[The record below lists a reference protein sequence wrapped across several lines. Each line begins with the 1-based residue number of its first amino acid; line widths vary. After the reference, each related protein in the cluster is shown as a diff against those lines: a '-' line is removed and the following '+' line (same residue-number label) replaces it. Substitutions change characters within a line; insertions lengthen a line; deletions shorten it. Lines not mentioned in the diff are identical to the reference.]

1 MYTIFLSSPFSLYIF
16 SFSLYV
22 FYTSTLSITFFFS
35 FLLPLLRLSV
45 IVHLTLFSLFLSKLL
60 LTAKG

>member
-1 MYTIFLSSPFSLYIF
+1 MYTIFLSNPFSLYIF

-22 FYTSTLSITFFFS
+22 FYTSTLSITFFS
-35 FLLPLLRLSV
+35 FLLPLLPLSV

>member
-22 FYTSTLSITFFFS
+22 FYTSTLSITFFS
-35 FLLPLLRLSV
+35 FLLPLLPLSV